1 MPDENTSNIDK
12 DSLYVV
18 TSSTRIQILKL
29 LIEKKQLTA
38 TDIAKKLGLS
48 KSTVHEHI
56 EKLAAAGLITK
67 SEYSGKK
74 WVYYKPTWRGR
85 DLFPQKDRM
94 QINVVLGLVLMI
106 GVSIALSA
114 VFYVWSAGLAS
125 TGGSAPPAFSAS
137 VSDAPDNI
145 TIYSSS
151 AVKNLAIKTGAQA
164 GITITSGVIV
174 APRPYMVNGIA
185 KAFAII
191 YYNTSGGS
199 LNTDTVVTVTYE
211 NEAGKLSTAGTVTFP
226 GGAQTG
232 YVLNATLATGDLGVR
247 KVTSTSL
254 NATTL
259 SSSDMFYVNTSAYDT
274 IVKIT
279 ADNGKP
285 GDITKLTFYIKVG
298 ATGNWV
304 KIIPDDTHSYKI
316 GAIVLDNTATD
327 LSWDVG
333 ESVYLSETYATG
345 DLAPDTTNPVFV
357 KVIHEPSSST
367 IYECKTGVN
376 IL

>member
-1 MPDENTSNIDK
+1 MPDENTSNLDK

-56 EKLAAAGLITK
+56 EKLASAGLITK

-114 VFYVWSAGLAS
+114 VFYVWSAGLSS

-145 TIYSSS
+145 TVYSSS
-151 AVKNLAIKTGAQA
+151 AVKNLAIKTGAQN
-164 GITITSGVIV
+164 GTTITSGVTV
-174 APRPYMVNGIA
+174 APRPYMVNGTA
-185 KAFAII
+185 NAFAII

-211 NEAGKLSTAGTVTFP
+211 NEAGKLSTAGTVMFP
-226 GGAQTG
+226 VGAQTG
-232 YVLNATLATGDLGVR
+232 YVLNATLVTNDLGAR
-247 KVTSTSL
+247 KVIGISL

-274 IVKIT
+274 IVKVT

-298 ATGNWV
+298 VTGEWK
-304 KIIPDDTHSYKI
+304 KITPDTSHPYQI
-316 GAIVLDNTATD
+316 GAIVLDNAKD
-327 LSWDVG
+327 DHSWDVG
-333 ESVYLSETYATG
+333 ESVYLSETSATG
-345 DLAPDTTNPVFV
+345 DLAPDTINPVFV

-367 IYECKTGVN
+367 IYKSMTGITVS
-376 IL
+376 